1 MARRKKL
8 KVKDSDKGESVEE
21 SVDDESVID
30 PPEDTGTVVVAAHTH
45 RGVSYKSGDV
55 IVFDNPASARKL
67 RARGIIS

>member
-8 KVKDSDKGESVEE
+8 KVKDSDNDA
-21 SVDDESVID
+21 SVDAEAVID
-30 PPEDTGTVVVAAHTH
+30 ASEDTGTVVVAAHTH

>member
-1 MARRKKL
+1 MARKKKL
-8 KVKDSDKGESVEE
+8 KVKDSDNDA
-21 SVDDESVID
+21 SVDAESVID
-30 PPEDTGTVVVAAHTH
+30 EAEDTGTVVVAAHTH